1 MFCST
6 TSACFMVTTSQ
17 DPIPPRSLETA
28 RTWLRQELEIRHLPS
43 LPEDIVDG
51 LFLQGRSA
59 WTFRYEVLQVTA
71 LEEAWRLEVQITA
84 LLKKEFKPYL
94 DQQRYFY
101 SAELV
106 VAKAD
111 DSPIQLLIEPAESLP

>member
-1 MFCST
+1 
-6 TSACFMVTTSQ
+6 MVTTSQ
-17 DPIPPRSLETA
+17 DAIPPRSLETA

-106 VAKAD
+106 LAKAD

>member
-17 DPIPPRSLETA
+17 DAIPPRSLETA